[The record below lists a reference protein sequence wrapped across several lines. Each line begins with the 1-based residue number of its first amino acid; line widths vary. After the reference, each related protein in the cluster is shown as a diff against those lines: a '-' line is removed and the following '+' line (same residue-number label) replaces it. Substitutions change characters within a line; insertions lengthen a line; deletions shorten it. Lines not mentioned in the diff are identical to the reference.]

1 MSYNNAPRSTK
12 VNHSNQQKVQLNNAD
27 VRKIRQSF
35 KITREGAIQMMAEL
49 SREVARA
56 EADGMIDLE
65 VNTCLTDGY
74 SYNSAFHV
82 SRRLTD
88 PIPAKAMFL
97 QIEVDRSMFEDEEYA
112 E

>member
-1 MSYNNAPRSTK
+1 MSYTPQSTK
-12 VNHSNQQKVQLNNAD
+12 VNHSNQQKVQLNNAN

-49 SREVARA
+49 SREVASA

-65 VNTCLTDGY
+65 VNTFGLTDGR

-97 QIEVDRSMFEDEEYA
+97 QIEVDRSMFDDVEDA

>member
-1 MSYNNAPRSTK
+1 MSNARSTK
-12 VNHSNQQKVQLNNAD
+12 VNHSTPQKVQLNNSD

-65 VNTCLTDGY
+65 VNTNLLDGF
-74 SYNSAFHV
+74 SYNSAVHV
-82 SRRLTD
+82 SRRITE

-97 QIEVDRSMFEDEEYA
+97 QIEVDRSMFTDEEYA